1 MNILSDLFEP
11 LNNAIMKDIKQLS
24 QILSGED
31 HLTIVIGSGV
41 NRYASGNKNTIL
53 TSWTNLLDAA
63 FEKKS
68 NVSSKNY
75 ILDFE
80 RRLVDK
86 TSNQDEN
93 AANDIQNAILKGICE
108 SVRKEQIKTT
118 YSKDYPTYLFNKEI
132 VSNVVSLN
140 FDLIPERIM
149 SSGKIPKL
157 GKKHESLSKY
167 KSPNICRY
175 REIDGI
181 RYWHPHGDV
190 ESKKSLV
197 LGMRQYLENVKHLED
212 MRRQHKSKEYYLK
225 PENRAENSWYE
236 AIVNHPVLILGA
248 SLSDNELDIW
258 GALIN
263 RERNFAKGIN
273 RSKHRPPV
281 FIMWSKCESGDF
293 NMPDW
298 VQPLFPIN
306 LCYDEQW
313 KKLKNLFDEHEK
325 N

>member
-108 SVRKEQIKTT
+108 SMRKEQVKSI
-118 YSKDYPTYLFNKEI
+118 YSKNYPTYLLNKEI

-140 FDLIPERIM
+140 FDLIPELII
-149 SSGKIPKL
+149 SGGKIPRL
-157 GKKHESLSKY
+157 GKRDESISRY
-167 KSPNICRY
+167 KESNMGRY

-181 RYWHPHGDV
+181 RYWHPHGDIANK
-190 ESKKSLV
+190 ESLV
-197 LGMRQYLENVKHLED
+197 LGMRQYIKHLDQLEV
-212 MRRQHKSKEYYLK
+212 MRQHHKGLEKMADTSSS
-225 PENRAENSWYE
+225 NTWYE
-236 AIVNHPVLILGA
+236 ALVNHPVLVLGA

-263 RERNFAKGIN
+263 RERNFAKGKN
-273 RSKHRPPV
+273 RSEYRPPV
-281 FIMWSKCESGDF
+281 YIMWSECESGKF
-293 NMPDW
+293 NKPDW
-298 VQPLFPIN
+298 VTPIFSVKQ
-306 LCYDEQW
+306 CYDKQW
-313 KKLKNLFDEHEK
+313 QKLKNLFEEHGK
-325 N
+325 H